1 MKNHR
6 SILAL
11 FLVPL
16 LLFSLSPPGNAA
28 VTGRSEDSSIAGTE
42 KLLSDSSGTDTFIT
56 VSTLLAG
63 QVLTPTSVNGLT
75 ITTTTGT
82 LTIPNGVTLTGPAAS
97 GTAATLAG
105 TQTLTN
111 KTINLGSNTLVATSA
126 ELLAALTNE
135 TGTGAAVFATSPTI
149 DAAVLSGS
157 ITGTYTLAGTPTITS
172 PTISGPTLSGSVI
185 GTYTLAGTP
194 TITSPTI
201 TGPTITGTLATSGAI
216 TQTSASATAFQ
227 TGPNGGTNPVFRTV
241 NSISSAATGIS
252 ITGRAATAGADITVL
267 SSGTNENLVIN
278 AKGSGTITLNP
289 TATGNIVLGQ
299 AATTAFPITQTSASA
314 TALESG
320 PNGGTNPVFRV
331 VNNVSSAATGVS
343 ITGRAAAAGADITAL
358 SSGTNE
364 NLVINAK
371 GSGVLLL
378 NGTAT
383 GAVNVGDNTTPALSV
398 VHTTEGTGVSVTS
411 AAAASGVAVA
421 AISSGTNESMTIDAK
436 GTGTITLNGTGTGAV
451 RSGAGFL
458 SKDFTESVTTT
469 NVITAAE
476 SGSVFFLNSAT
487 EFVSA
492 LPAPATGLH
501 YTFIVVAAP
510 SGASYTVTT
519 NASANIIKGMQLTA
533 ADAAGDT
540 GTTDD
545 TVSFVDGQA
554 VAGDMIEVW
563 SDGTSWFIVA
573 KSRLAAGITFT
584 TAS

>member
-1 MKNHR
+1 MKKPR
-6 SILAL
+6 SIPAL
-11 FLVPL
+11 FLVLL

-42 KLLSDSSGTDTFIT
+42 KLLSDSSGTDTFIA

-63 QVLTPTSVNGLT
+63 QVLTATSVNGLT

-82 LTIPNGVTLTGPAAS
+82 LTIPDGVTLTGPAAS

-111 KTINLGSNTLVATSA
+111 KTINMGSNTLVATSA

-135 TGTGAAVFATSPTI
+135 TGTGAAVFAASPTI

-172 PTISGPTLSGSVI
+172 PAISGPTLSGSVI

-201 TGPTITGTLATSGAI
+201 SGPTITGATATSGVI
-216 TQTSASATAFQ
+216 TQTSASATAFE

-314 TALESG
+314 TAFESG
-320 PNGGTNPVFRV
+320 PNGSTNPVFRL
-331 VNNVSSAATGVS
+331 VNNVSSAATGIS
-343 ITGRAAAAGADITAL
+343 ITGRAAAGGADITVL

-371 GSGVLLL
+371 GSGVVLL
-378 NGTAT
+378 NGTGT

-436 GTGTITLNGTGTGAV
+436 GSGTITLNGTGTGAV
-451 RSGAGFL
+451 RSGTGFL
-458 SKDFTESVTTT
+458 SKDFTESVTAT

-487 EFVSA
+487 EFVST

-519 NASANIIKGMQLTA
+519 NSSSNIIKGMQLTA

-540 GTTDD
+540 GTSDD

-573 KSRLAAGITFT
+573 KSRVAAGITFT

>member
-1 MKNHR
+1 MKTHR
-6 SILAL
+6 SLLAL
-11 FLVPL
+11 FLAPL
-16 LLFSLSPPGNAA
+16 LLFSLSPPGKAA

-42 KLLSDSSGTDTFIT
+42 KLLSDSSGADTFIA
-56 VSTLLAG
+56 VSTLLAN

-82 LTIPNGVTLTGPAAS
+82 LTIPNGVTLTGPSAS

-126 ELLAALTNE
+126 QLLAALTNE

-149 DAAVLSGS
+149 AAPVFSGS

-172 PTISGPTLSGSVI
+172 PTISGPTLSGSVL

-201 TGPTITGTLATSGAI
+201 SGPTITGTTATSGAI

-241 NSISSAATGIS
+241 NNVSSAATGIS

-314 TALESG
+314 TAFESG
-320 PNGGTNPVFRV
+320 PNGATNPVFRL
-331 VNNVSSAATGVS
+331 VNNVSSAATGIS
-343 ITGRAAAAGADITAL
+343 ITGRAAAGGVDITAL

-364 NLVINAK
+364 SLVINAK
-371 GSGVLLL
+371 GSGALVL
-378 NGTAT
+378 NPTAT
-383 GAVNVGDNTTPALSV
+383 GAINMGDATNPALSV
-398 VHTTEGTGVSVTS
+398 VHTTGGTGVSFTS
-411 AAAASGVAVA
+411 AAAGSGSAIA
-421 AISSGTNESMTIDAK
+421 AISSGTNENLSLDAK
-436 GTGTITLNGTGTGAV
+436 GSGTITLNATGTGAV
-451 RSGAGFL
+451 RSARGFL
-458 SKDFTESVTTT
+458 SLDFTESVTAT

-487 EFVSA
+487 EFAST
-492 LPAPATGLH
+492 LPAPAAGLH

-519 NASANIIKGMQLTA
+519 NSSANIIKGMQLTS
-533 ADAAGDT
+533 ADSAGDT
-540 GTTDD
+540 GTSDD
-545 TVSFVDGQA
+545 TVTFVDSQA

-563 SDGTSWFIVA
+563 SDGTSWFVVA
-573 KSRLAAGITFT
+573 KSRVAAAITFT